1 MSTIAIL
8 TAGGTGTRTHQDL
21 PKQFLT
27 VENKPIIIYTL
38 EAFQQHPSI
47 DEIYVSCLEGW
58 SAVLEAYAKQFNITK
73 LKRIVTGGATGQES
87 IYNGLKAI
95 KEDNTSTKD
104 IVVVVHDGN
113 QAEWLPQDVITDNL
127 VKQKRIGSAVTVIPT
142 TEVVFVSKD
151 GIESNAALNR
161 DELWRTQTP
170 HSYRFDEL
178 WEVHNKAIVD
188 GVTNMAASCSLMQKY
203 GYTTYFSKGSEKN
216 IKITTI
222 EDIEIFKALLNAKND
237 DWIKK

>member
-1 MSTIAIL
+1 MSIIAIL

-21 PKQFLT
+21 PKQFIT

-47 DEIYVSCLEGW
+47 DEIYVSCLDGW

-95 KEDNTSTKD
+95 KQDNEST
-104 IVVVVHDGN
+104 
-113 QAEWLPQDVITDNL
+113 DVITDNL
-127 VKQKRIGSAVTVIPT
+127 VKQKKYGSAVTVIPT

-170 HSYRFDEL
+170 HSYRFNEL
-178 WEVHNKAIVD
+178 WNTHNKAIAD
-188 GVTNMAASCSLMQKY
+188 GVSNMAASCSLMQKY

-216 IKITTI
+216 IKITTV
-222 EDIEIFKALLNAKND
+222 EDIEIFKALLSAKND